1 MYYHPERLPTPTCI
15 RVSAANRFPHKTVE
29 ERHLSHPPPA
39 RAREI
44 LLDLRSKRLNIVAM
58 QTEIFDGVC
67 GGLSYRYTISFK
79 VSSFDPKK
87 KVLPC

>member
-1 MYYHPERLPTPTCI
+1 
-15 RVSAANRFPHKTVE
+15 
-29 ERHLSHPPPA
+29 
-39 RAREI
+39 
-44 LLDLRSKRLNIVAM
+44 M

-87 KVLPC
+87 KGSSLLNAASPLPAGAPSQTRRR